1 MKGLMVALMLLV
13 TMFSSASAQDAEI
26 KKMSEIDTSKGII
39 VLDFMATWCGPC
51 RIQMDELK
59 KVQERYGDKIRII
72 SVDVDP
78 RETVGLLANYRKEVG
93 AEWGFA
99 MDDNGAFN
107 TYRNFLGGIPTLVL
121 LKDGEMVYRHV
132 GVTSSSDLIR
142 EIEKV
147 L

>member
-78 RETVGLLANYRKEVG
+78 RETEGLLANYRKEVG